1 MWALGGE
8 AMNQTMTKTV
18 REVAL
23 ENPAAARVF
32 ERLSIDYCCGGGK
45 SLEEACLASHL
56 SLDEVLDALDAAADT
71 ERASQ
76 KERNWGKEP
85 LSELIAHID
94 ETHHKFTRAEIERLG
109 PLFDKV
115 CAAHGKN
122 HPELLQLRAIFR
134 GLAQELTSHLMKE
147 EAVLFPYV
155 IRMEE
160 AVIGREPILP
170 PPFGTVQNP
179 IFMMEHEHDSAGE
192 ALRALRK
199 ASRDYEPPA
208 EACTSYKTLYRALE
222 AFEADLHRHI
232 HLENNILFPRALEME
247 RA

>member
-1 MWALGGE
+1 
-8 AMNQTMTKTV
+8 MNETTTKTV

-32 ERLSIDYCCGGGK
+32 ERFGIDYCCGGGK
-45 SLEEACLASHL
+45 SLEEACQTARVNVDQVLD
-56 SLDEVLDALDAAADT
+56 SLDMAAQAA
-71 ERASQ
+71 RASQ
-76 KERNWGKEP
+76 TERNWGVEP
-85 LSELIAHID
+85 LSALIAHINQ
-94 ETHHKFTRAEIERLG
+94 THHKFTRAEIERLT

-115 CAAHGKN
+115 CSVHGKT
-122 HPELLQLRAIFR
+122 HPELLEIHSLFR
-134 GLAQELTSHLMKE
+134 RLARELTNHLLKE
-147 EAVLFPYV
+147 EMVLFPYV

-160 AVIGREPILP
+160 AVIGKEPILP

-192 ALRALRK
+192 ALRAMRK
-199 ASRDYEPPA
+199 ASSDYEPPD
-208 EACTSYKTLYRALE
+208 ESCTSYKTLYRALQE
-222 AFEADLHRHI
+222 FEADLHRHI

>member
-1 MWALGGE
+1 MTH
-8 AMNQTMTKTV
+8 TMTKTV

-32 ERLSIDYCCGGGK
+32 ERLGIDYCCGGGK
-45 SLEEACLASHL
+45 SLEEACQAARLNV
-56 SLDEVLDALDAAADT
+56 DEVLDSLDMAVEAARAAQT
-71 ERASQ
+71 ERH
-76 KERNWGKEP
+76 WGQET
-85 LSELIAHID
+85 LSELIAHIA
-94 ETHHKFTRAEIERLG
+94 ETHHKFTRAEIERML
-109 PLFDKV
+109 PLLDKV
-115 CAAHGKN
+115 CSVHGKN
-122 HPELLQLRAIFR
+122 HPELLEIHSLFR

-160 AVIGREPILP
+160 AVIGKEPILP

-192 ALRALRK
+192 ALRAMRK
-199 ASRDYEPPA
+199 ASHDYEPPA
-208 EACTSYKTLYRALE
+208 EACTSYKTLYRALQE
-222 AFEADLHRHI
+222 FEADLHRHI

>member
-1 MWALGGE
+1 MS
-8 AMNQTMTKTV
+8 QTMTKTV

-32 ERLSIDYCCGGGK
+32 ERLGIDYCCGGGK
-45 SLEEACLASHL
+45 SLEEACRTARLNV
-56 SLDEVLDALDAAADT
+56 DEVLDSLDTAAEAARSAQT
-71 ERASQ
+71 ERH
-76 KERNWGKEP
+76 WGEEP
-85 LSELIAHID
+85 LSELIAHIN
-94 ETHHKFTRAEIERLG
+94 ETHHKFTRAEIERLI
-109 PLFDKV
+109 PLLDKV
-115 CAAHGKN
+115 CSAHGKN
-122 HPELLQLRAIFR
+122 HPELLEIRSIFR

-147 EAVLFPYV
+147 EVVLFPYV

-160 AVIGREPILP
+160 AVIGKEPILP

-192 ALRALRK
+192 ALRAMRK
-199 ASRDYEPPA
+199 ASHDYELPE
-208 EACTSYKTLYRALE
+208 EACTSYRTLYRALQE
-222 AFEADLHRHI
+222 FEADLHRHI